1 MDKKRRTM
9 LTASQPSI
17 ILPVFLVKSKAAYFF
32 KAYYARLAPGMMR
45 LFLFCSK
52 NLKKGRRKTMKA
64 KKRFLSLLLVICLVA
79 GLCRQLYLRRTAAR
93 RYSSAQMP

>member
-32 KAYYARLAPGMMR
+32 KAYSVL
-45 LFLFCSK
+45 
-52 NLKKGRRKTMKA
+52 
-64 KKRFLSLLLVICLVA
+64 
-79 GLCRQLYLRRTAAR
+79 Q
-93 RYSSAQMP
+93 